1 LDGASPALQGKK
13 QNKTETM
20 TKCGFALGIFG
31 FIGRPRGLLLNF
43 LTNFIQKR
51 LPRTDAALPL
61 SKLTVV
67 KKLNSALRSTA
78 ILFEAPDSS
87 KQAVIP
93 GT

>member
-43 LTNFIQKR
+43 LTNFYSKKA
-51 LPRTDAALPL
+51 TSDSFALPL
-61 SKLTVV
+61 SELTVV